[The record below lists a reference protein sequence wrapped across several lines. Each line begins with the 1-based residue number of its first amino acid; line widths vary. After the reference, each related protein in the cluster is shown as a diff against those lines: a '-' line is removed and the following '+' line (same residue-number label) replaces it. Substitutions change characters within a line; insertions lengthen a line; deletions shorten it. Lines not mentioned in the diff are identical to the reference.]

1 VLDHLALFFLPLV
14 NNSKPGQTMLSTKR
28 FEGSLT
34 ITTEGNSSTLTLHS
48 PVVVIEGDLDV
59 RGTSITGSTVN
70 LETTNT
76 IIQDNIITLNGG
88 ATGVPLNSLT
98 SGFEVNRGTRPTVG
112 IRWNEGLAQWE
123 FTEDSILWYP
133 FAKSGMTVLRTDPDP
148 KLGATLSTNGYG
160 IKFTKLT
167 PAQVPPASLTE
178 TVVYGFETV
187 SGGTGL
193 KFITHNTKTG
203 VYLQDEFVSR
213 KRSIVHA
220 LIFG

>member
-1 VLDHLALFFLPLV
+1 VLGDLALFFLPLV
-14 NNSKPGQTMLSTKR
+14 NNSKPEQTMLSTKR

-48 PVVVIEGDLDV
+48 PTVIVEGDLDV
-59 RGTSITGSTVN
+59 RGTAITGSTVN
-70 LETTNT
+70 LQTTNT

-98 SGFEVNRGTRPTVG
+98 SGIEVNRGTRPTVG
-112 IRWNEGLAQWE
+112 IRWSESLAHWE
-123 FTEDSILWYP
+123 FTEDNILWYP
-133 FAKSGMTVLRTDPDP
+133 FAKSGITQLYTDPDP

-167 PAQVPPASLTE
+167 TAQIPPGTTDE

-187 SGGTGL
+187 AGGTGL
-193 KFITHNTKTG
+193 NFITYNTKTG